1 MLASE
6 DESLQISAK
15 VGGCI
20 REALETEIAGHR
32 AIKKDLLSAFGVM
45 SLPEVVERDELLGER
60 ERLRVTLVELE
71 EQLSTEL
78 AMDGVTQTRLL
89 LEDSRTCV
97 VRA

>member
-1 MLASE
+1 M
-6 DESLQISAK
+6 
-15 VGGCI
+15 
-20 REALETEIAGHR
+20 
-32 AIKKDLLSAFGVM
+32 SAFGVM